1 MAVLFVSCGCSF
13 AADSDGD
20 GLDDSVET
28 NTGVYVDENN
38 TGTDPNNP
46 DTDGDFLKDGLEV
59 NRGLSPVSHFNFSGD
74 ETSYTYIPATDSDG
88 TIIYVDSPLANSA
101 SISSGDVWD
110 ITSGAVVTQASVA
123 YDPPAERVLGF
134 GLDGAILH
142 TDSDFTFTIP
152 EAKLVKGLYIHTDGD
167 RSTRS
172 FRLQFKDDSGAWIE
186 HANVSFLDSGR
197 IPFYANASSSAIIFA
212 VDFPDFI
219 ASEFRMQFGS
229 SNSRLGGSQP
239 RIWEVDAI
247 TETLPS
253 FQVIE
258 GNFTWHEAKA
268 DAEAKGGRLAVL
280 DTQEK
285 IDATNAYL
293 QELGE
298 WPHLWIGLT
307 LEAEEGL
314 WKWVTGEPLGAN
326 NWLPGEPNN
335 LGNEDGAAIYQ
346 NQTGWWYKALDTK
359 ASFGYIL
366 EVLEGTPAAPFIAL
380 DPLYESPSGEA
391 LTIDATP
398 TIGFPTEFTYQWCF
412 NGFKIPAALGGTA
425 ETINIDNL
433 TANEG
438 TWSVTVTNS
447 EGIFEQDFE
456 YRLYADSDSD
466 GLSDGYEEFVSKTD
480 INKPDTDDD
489 GLVDGDE
496 VNVYSTNPNSP
507 DTDSDGFTDLY
518 ELETAYDPNSAESVP
533 DALVKIMTAIEVKFN
548 AALGATY
555 AIEFSTDNQNW
566 SVIEDDIVAEGGAVE
581 RLYSKTDFPT
591 GFFRV
596 ERRDQ

>member
-1 MAVLFVSCGCSF
+1 VLSDAEV
-13 AADSDGD
+13 AALYS
-20 GLDDSVET
+20 LEKP
-28 NTGVYVDENN
+28 
-38 TGTDPNNP
+38 PN
-46 DTDGDFLKDGLEV
+46 
-59 NRGLSPVSHFNFSGD
+59 
-74 ETSYTYIPATDSDG
+74 
-88 TIIYVDSPLANSA
+88 
-101 SISSGDVWD
+101 
-110 ITSGAVVTQASVA
+110 
-123 YDPPAERVLGF
+123 
-134 GLDGAILH
+134 
-142 TDSDFTFTIP
+142 
-152 EAKLVKGLYIHTDGD
+152 
-167 RSTRS
+167 
-172 FRLQFKDDSGAWIE
+172 QFQI
-186 HANVSFLDSGR
+186 V
-197 IPFYANASSSAIIFA
+197 
-212 VDFPDFI
+212 
-219 ASEFRMQFGS
+219 
-229 SNSRLGGSQP
+229 
-239 RIWEVDAI
+239 
-247 TETLPS
+247 
-253 FQVIE
+253 E

-280 DTQEK
+280 NTQAK
-285 IDATNAYL
+285 IDASNAYL

-581 RLYSKTDFPT
+581 RLYSKTDFPN
-591 GFFRV
+591 RILQSRAERSV
-596 ERRDQ
+596 EEAER